1 MLKTPTVSSL
11 HTGPYCE
18 MITPDEA
25 PLLFGT
31 CTRYCCDSG
40 LFSSDLYEKFISIPF
55 SGFAWQESWYEL
67 LQTYGLCVLYIYL
80 CVCVCVLDD
89 LFEIVHFQCCL
100 SCTAP
105 LRTKQTRMTQW
116 GKRKE
121 RKDPVVNKVLYV
133 ALLKLQ
139 PRFKCLMVH
148 IVIRWH
154 TKM

>member
-1 MLKTPTVSSL
+1 MTLVSFPVICMKSSFQ
-11 HTGPYCE
+11 Y
-18 MITPDEA
+18 
-25 PLLFGT
+25 LFLVLPG
-31 CTRYCCDSG
+31 RNRGMNYYR
-40 LFSSDLYEKFISIPF
+40 LMAYVFYISI
-55 SGFAWQESWYEL
+55 Y
-67 LQTYGLCVLYIYL
+67 
-80 CVCVCVLDD
+80 VCVCVLDD